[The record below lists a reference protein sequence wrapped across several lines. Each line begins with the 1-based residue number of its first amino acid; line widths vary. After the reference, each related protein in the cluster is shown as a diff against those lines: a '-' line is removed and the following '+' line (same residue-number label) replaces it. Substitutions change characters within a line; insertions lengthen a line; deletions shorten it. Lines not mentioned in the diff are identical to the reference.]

1 MTLRTLLTQI
11 LPGFSCC
18 RERGSPSALRM
29 GCSPALQFSANA
41 AARSWPRHCVRRHCR
56 LCRHKSS
63 PDHPSEFGV
72 RGADGRSYSSLGAGS
87 APALR
92 FIARAVAARRVNVL
106 VDTADSADTNPA
118 RFFWSSCL
126 ARERRRTKVIPHA
139 FGERAVLKLMYAA
152 LIRTAE
158 RWRGIRITEFEQRQ
172 LKAIREE
179 IDKDFAVRNAPAAT
193 APQSYLSSNQRT

>member
-1 MTLRTLLTQI
+1 M
-11 LPGFSCC
+11 
-18 RERGSPSALRM
+18 
-29 GCSPALQFSANA
+29 
-41 AARSWPRHCVRRHCR
+41 
-56 LCRHKSS
+56 
-63 PDHPSEFGV
+63 
-72 RGADGRSYSSLGAGS
+72 
-87 APALR
+87 
-92 FIARAVAARRVNVL
+92 L

-172 LKAIREE
+172 LQAIREE